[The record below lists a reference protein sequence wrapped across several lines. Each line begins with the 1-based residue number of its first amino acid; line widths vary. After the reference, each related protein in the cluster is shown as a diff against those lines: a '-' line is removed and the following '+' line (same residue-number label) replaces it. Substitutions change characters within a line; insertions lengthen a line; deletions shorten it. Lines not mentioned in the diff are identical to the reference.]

1 MLNKYKF
8 TVYVETNS
16 GERENHSIIRAF
28 YERSDADR
36 YLIGFADG
44 LAVAYDGVI
53 LRGTAENLN
62 ELAKHTKE
70 AKRALNC
77 S

>member
-16 GERENHSIIRAF
+16 GELKNHSIIRMF
-28 YERSDADR
+28 YKKSDVDR

-44 LAVAYDGVI
+44 LAIAYDGVI
-53 LRGTAENLN
+53 LSGTAKNLN
-62 ELAKHTKE
+62 ELDEHINQAKSSMS
-70 AKRALNC
+70 C
-77 S
+77 I

>member
-16 GERENHSIIRAF
+16 GERKKHSIVRMF
-28 YERSDADR
+28 YEKSDVDR

-44 LAVAYDGVI
+44 LAIAYDGVI

>member
-16 GERENHSIIRAF
+16 GERKNHSIVRMF
-28 YERSDADR
+28 YKKSDVDR

-44 LAVAYDGVI
+44 LAIAYDGVI
-53 LRGTAENLN
+53 LSGTAENLN

-70 AKRALNC
+70 AKRALSCN
-77 S
+77 